1 MEDEYRSYLDAIR
14 DPELRRELTPGYHLG
29 CTRIPKSDRN
39 YYEAV
44 QKPNVHLVRTH
55 HAVRTLTSK
64 AVFTLNSMR

>member
-44 QKPNVHLVRTH
+44 QKPNVHLEFGRITRCGPSLRKRYSH
-55 HAVRTLTSK
+55 
-64 AVFTLNSMR
+64 